1 MASAIVMI
9 ILAFLNL
16 LYLKGTKP
24 FRHDFNNYLEAVSQL
39 FLVIFYGE
47 ILLISIFGD
56 AEYNYFRKILGLCL
70 AISIFAY
77 MILSFIAALVIYF
90 RKSRCK
96 HKIGRNS
103 LSKLIKEKGLGMQQI
118 LAIKKSVRRLKSK
131 MEAVK

>member
-9 ILAFLNL
+9 IFAFLIL
-16 LYLKGTKP
+16 LYLKCTKP
-24 FRHDFNNYLEAVSQL
+24 FHNEFNNYLGAVSQL

-47 ILLISIFGD
+47 ILVISLFAD
-56 AEYNYFRKILGLCL
+56 AEYNDFRKTLGLCL

-77 MILSFIAALVIYF
+77 LMFCFIAALVIYF

-103 LSKLIKEKGLGMQQI
+103 LSKLIKEKGLGIQQI
-118 LAIKKSVRRLKSK
+118 FAIKESARRLK
-131 MEAVK
+131 